1 MTITVI
7 AVLGYGRSGSTLLDA
22 VLGQHPDLVG
32 VGELVQLHREA
43 WQLNNYCSCGA
54 RGRDCPFWVEVR
66 RLWSARAG
74 MESVEGYLA
83 LQRRFLRPAALLRP
97 AKAWRRGEAAR
108 FLRATQAMYQAVSEA
123 SGKAVIVDSS
133 KLPLWGLV
141 ASRLPDIRL
150 RAIHLVRDGRGV
162 AHSLGKAYAED
173 REAGVQMEI
182 PARPV
187 PRAALSWAYYNLLS
201 EYVIRSRRIPALRL
215 RYEDLLA
222 APRTALAGIGA
233 HVDTNFDAV
242 ADLIEAGEGGAP
254 AHVIAGNRLRMQKTL
269 TLRPDLEWRRR
280 MTLGQEL
287 CFWSLAGPVALRYG
301 YLPRSPRPRKAIPE

>member
-32 VGELVQLHREA
+32 AGELVQLHREG

-54 RGRDCPFWVEVR
+54 RGRDCPFWAEVR
-66 RLWSARAG
+66 RLWCARAG
-74 MESVEGYLA
+74 MESVADYLA
-83 LQRRFLRPAALLRP
+83 LQRRYLRPASLLSP
-97 AKAWRRGEAAR
+97 AKDWRGGEAKR
-108 FLRATQAMYQAVSEA
+108 FLRATQAIYQALSEA

-150 RAIHLVRDGRGV
+150 RAVHLVRDGRGV
-162 AHSLGKAYAED
+162 AHSLGKAYAQD
-173 REAGVQMEI
+173 PEAGVQMEI

-187 PRAALSWAYYNLLS
+187 PRAALSWAYYNLLA
-201 EYVIRSRRIPALRL
+201 EYVILSRRIPAVRL

-222 APRTALAGIGA
+222 APRAALARIGA
-233 HVDTNFDAV
+233 LVDTNFDAV
-242 ADLIEAGEGGAP
+242 ADLVEAGGSVAP
-254 AHVIAGNRLRMQKTL
+254 AHAIAGNRLRMQKTL

-301 YLPRSPRPRKAIPE
+301 YVPRALRPREAIPQ